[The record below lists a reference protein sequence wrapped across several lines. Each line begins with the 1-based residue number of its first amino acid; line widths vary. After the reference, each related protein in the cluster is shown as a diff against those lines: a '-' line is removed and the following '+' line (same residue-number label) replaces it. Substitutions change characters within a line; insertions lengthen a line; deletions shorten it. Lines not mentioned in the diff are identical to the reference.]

1 MTRGA
6 FPLAGVGVGI
16 LSEIQLAVRGRAG
29 MGGLPAPFF
38 RGNKGRGFHWAFPAS
53 DAGPAMAAEG
63 IFFVGLTCKPFP
75 FPYIKPAFAESAHS
89 SVG

>member
-1 MTRGA
+1 MTRVP
-6 FPLAGVGVGI
+6 FPLAGGLGDSVGDSTCSPGQGGHGRPSCAVFPGEQGEG
-16 LSEIQLAVRGRAG
+16 LSLGV
-29 MGGLPAPFF
+29 
-38 RGNKGRGFHWAFPAS
+38 PAS
-53 DAGPAMAAEG
+53 DAGTPMAAEG